1 MEFDYSL
8 DTHVFDLQNDITFI
22 IPKIPNKNPKIKGF
36 IRKSKY
42 NETDYFHIILEVIDR
57 DSRLDIELY
66 KDGKLHITK
75 DSLHHAKDT
84 SISEFKH
91 KSMYFHEDVVWQLN
105 TIFIALQQY
114 LKDHPLIFVNRK
126 FFED

>member
-1 MEFDYSL
+1 MKFDYSL

-42 NETDYFHIILEVIDR
+42 DETDYFHIILEVIDR

-75 DSLHHAKDT
+75 DSRPAKDT

-91 KSMYFHEDVVWQLN
+91 ESMYFHEDVVCQLN

-114 LKDHPLIFVNRK
+114 LKNHPLIFVNRK
-126 FFED
+126 LFEN